1 MSAGPYG
8 ISAHPQAM
16 SAQSHGV
23 WDPGPDEGGP
33 GTSAPLAWRPL
44 LAEPSVSG
52 LLGDRLVAAAL
63 RELHILVP
71 PRTALHSLRTFL
83 LADAYARTRGIHY
96 DRAGLFVATAFH
108 DSGLT
113 RGGASLRGGFPGRSA
128 ALLDRFLAGHGVDDV
143 RRAVLTRAVREHMR
157 PRPARHAGPEAR
169 LLHFGA
175 WLDVTG
181 RGGRRLPGERGRLAA
196 LAPTP
201 WFALSFYA
209 RVAAC
214 GLRRAL
220 PGRPT
225 A

>member
-1 MSAGPYG
+1 MSADPHG
-8 ISAHPQAM
+8 ISGHPHDM
-16 SAQSHGV
+16 SARPHDVRGT
-23 WDPGPDEGGP
+23 GPDEGG
-33 GTSAPLAWRPL
+33 TAASAPRAWRPL

-63 RELHILVP
+63 RELDRLVP

-96 DRAGLFVATAFH
+96 DRAGLFVAAAFH
-108 DSGLT
+108 DSGLS
-113 RGGASLRGGFPGRSA
+113 RGGAPQRGGFPGRSA
-128 ALLDRFLAGHGVDDV
+128 ALLDDFLAGYGVDDA
-143 RRAVLTRAVREHMR
+143 RRAALTRAVREHMR
-157 PRPARHAGPEAR
+157 PRPARQAGPEAR

-181 RGGRRLPGERGRLAA
+181 RGDRRLPGERGRLAA

-201 WFALSFYA
+201 WFALSFSA

-220 PGRPT
+220 PGRP
-225 A
+225 AV

>member
-1 MSAGPYG
+1 MSAKPHDLSAGP
-8 ISAHPQAM
+8 HDVPR
-16 SAQSHGV
+16 
-23 WDPGPDEGGP
+23 PGADEGGP
-33 GTSAPLAWRPL
+33 RRTAPKAWRPL
-44 LAEPSVSG
+44 LAEPSVEG

-63 RELHILVP
+63 RELHRLVP

-83 LADAYARTRGIHY
+83 LADAFAQARGIHY

-108 DSGLT
+108 DTGLT
-113 RGGASLRGGFPGRSA
+113 RGGAPLRGGFPGRSA
-128 ALLDRFLAGHGVDDV
+128 ALLDRFLAGHGVDDA
-143 RRAVLTRAVREHMR
+143 RRAALTRAVREHMR
-157 PRPARHAGPEAR
+157 PRPARRAGPEER

-181 RGGRRLPGERGRLAA
+181 RGGRQLPGERRRLAA

-201 WFALSFYA
+201 WFALSFSA

-220 PGRPT
+220 PGP
-225 A
+225 AAV

>member
-1 MSAGPYG
+1 MSAKP
-8 ISAHPQAM
+8 HDM
-16 SAQSHGV
+16 SAQPHAV
-23 WDPGPDEGGP
+23 QRPGADEGGP
-33 GTSAPLAWRPL
+33 RRTAPQAWRPL
-44 LAEPSVSG
+44 LAEPSVEG

-63 RELHILVP
+63 RELHRLVP

-83 LADAYARTRGIHY
+83 LADAFAQARGIHY

-108 DSGLT
+108 DTGLT
-113 RGGASLRGGFPGRSA
+113 RGGAPLRGGFPARSA
-128 ALLDRFLAGHGVDDV
+128 ALLDRFLAGHGVDDA
-143 RRAVLTRAVREHMR
+143 RRAALTRAVREHMR
-157 PRPARHAGPEAR
+157 PRPARRAGPEER

-181 RGGRRLPGERGRLAA
+181 RGGRRLPGERRRLAE

-201 WFALSFYA
+201 WFALSFSA

-220 PGRPT
+220 PGP
-225 A
+225 AAL